1 MALAIIPI
9 VIFIVTVFLSWSDTV
24 KRYKISIA
32 RRDRYYNK
40 YYRNTRK

>member
-9 VIFIVTVFLSWSDTV
+9 VIFVVTVILSWGDMV
-24 KRYKISIA
+24 KRYNISIA

-40 YYRNTRK
+40 YYRNSRK